1 MVPGACP
8 ERLAGLMAASAAF
21 RRPRP
26 VVCRQRGIDRNLP
39 TKPATKIPK
48 GARVLGA
55 ENNFV
60 FGLKRNN
67 EILAIAPHR
76 NLSPVFHFTLSLLK
90 GRNIF
95 ARARR
100 QDRRL
105 VSSTIALH

>member
-1 MVPGACP
+1 
-8 ERLAGLMAASAAF
+8 
-21 RRPRP
+21 
-26 VVCRQRGIDRNLP
+26 LP

-76 NLSPVFHFTLSLLK
+76 NLPPVFHVTLP
-90 GRNIF
+90 F
-95 ARARR
+95 
-100 QDRRL
+100 
-105 VSSTIALH
+105 

>member
-1 MVPGACP
+1 MKHDLFGKPVSTFP
-8 ERLAGLMAASAAF
+8 EHALAGLTAAAAAF

-39 TKPATKIPK
+39 TKPATQIPK

-76 NLSPVFHFTLSLLK
+76 NLPPVFHVTLP
-90 GRNIF
+90 F
-95 ARARR
+95 
-100 QDRRL
+100 
-105 VSSTIALH
+105 